1 MNGDFKPD
9 ITRDSY
15 SKHRHFSRVLM
26 QQGRVLLDADWNEQT
41 DILLRYMRMLAS
53 DILGPFAGPADD
65 LGFGIG
71 VYTPPASSSGGSKTS
86 GSRKRGST
94 KTEEQPDTSY
104 KVVIQN
110 GRYYVDGLPCENDRD
125 AYVYTIEDEQQKAGQ
140 DGPYLFY
147 LDVWE
152 REVNYLEDDN
162 IREVALNGAD
172 TASRA
177 EIIWQL
183 RTIATKGHETLTP
196 PNEDQKKNL
205 GEFVTKL
212 AQALEAAVPDFFDK
226 LVGEPYLKARTLP
239 VDEQDD
245 TNPCVTPPSSKYRG
259 EENQLYRV
267 EVHTSGYGHLDP
279 KQLQQLQAQQR
290 QTAGSGT
297 SGTSDP
303 QTTQY
308 ATFKWSRENGSVVFP
323 ITSPVSG
330 GNTLTVTLANLG
342 IDDSRFTL
350 HADDW
355 VEIVDYEDTLERQPG
370 NLLRVTAVDY
380 TTMQVSLAPYTGTIT
395 FDSDSDRA
403 KQLLLRRWD
412 YQEMDPSAKGA
423 TTFDSDGALEI
434 IENRWLT
441 LEDGVQILFHR
452 GIDVKPDKD
461 ADDFVP
467 YYHTGDYW
475 LIPAR
480 TATGDIEWPQRKN
493 EHEALPPH
501 GPRHHFAPIAYVT
514 LNNRK
519 LTDPNQV
526 FDLRRIIKPVWEQ
539 ILGK

>member
-26 QQGRVLLDADWNEQT
+26 QQGRVQLDADWNEQT
-41 DILLRYMRMLAS
+41 DILLHYMRTLAS
-53 DILGPFAGPADD
+53 DLLGPFAGPADD

-71 VYTPPASSSGGSKTS
+71 VYTPPTASSSSSKTS
-86 GSRKRGST
+86 SSRKRGSP
-94 KTEEQPDTSY
+94 KPEEPPDISY

-110 GRYYVDGLPCENDRD
+110 GRYYVDGLLCENDRD
-125 AYVYTIEDEQQKAGQ
+125 EYVYTIEDEQRKAGQ

-177 EIIWQL
+177 EIVWQM
-183 RTIATKGHETLTP
+183 RTIATKGHEALNP
-196 PNEDQKKNL
+196 PNEDQRKNL

-212 AQALEAAVPDFFDK
+212 AQALEAAAPDFSNPPA
-226 LVGEPYLKARTLP
+226 GEPYLKARPLP
-239 VDEQDD
+239 LDEQEY
-245 TNPCVTPPSSKYRG
+245 TNPCVTPPSSQYRG

-267 EVHTSGYGHLDP
+267 EVHSSGYGRLDP
-279 KQLQQLQAQQR
+279 NQLQKLQAQKR

-297 SGTSDP
+297 SEP

-330 GNTLTVTLANLG
+330 GDTLTITLANLG
-342 IDDSRFTL
+342 LDDSRFTL

-355 VEIVDYEDTLERQPG
+355 VEIVDYEDSLERQPG

-380 TTMQVSLAPYTGTIT
+380 TTMQVGLAPYTGSIS
-395 FDSDSDRA
+395 FDSDSDP
-403 KQLLLRRWD
+403 KKPLLLRRWD
-412 YQEMDPSAKGA
+412 YQEMDPGAKGA
-423 TTFDSDGALEI
+423 TTFDGDGALEI

-441 LEDGVQILFHR
+441 LEDGVQVLFHR
-452 GIDVKPDKD
+452 DIDAKPDND
-461 ADDFVP
+461 ADDLTP

-480 TATGDIEWPQRKN
+480 TATGDIEWPQHRN
-493 EHEALPPH
+493 EHAALPPH
-501 GPRHHFAPIAYVT
+501 GPRHHFAPIAYVI
-514 LNNRK
+514 LDNGK
-519 LTDPNQV
+519 LTDPTKQII
-526 FDLRRIIKPVWEQ
+526 DLRRKINPVWAQ
-539 ILGK
+539 FVP